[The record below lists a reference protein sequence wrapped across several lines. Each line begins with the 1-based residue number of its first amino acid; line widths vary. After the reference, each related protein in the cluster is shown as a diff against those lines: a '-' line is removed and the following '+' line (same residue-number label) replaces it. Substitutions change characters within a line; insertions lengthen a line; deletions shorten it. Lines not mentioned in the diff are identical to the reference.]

1 LTRSVLCLMVARAV
15 LIIDRT
21 HAPQLP
27 ALYVAR
33 FRIEPAQIISA
44 TRTSEVDRD
53 SKARKIVERPQ
64 KEVCAVRTSFASAMN
79 AESAR

>member
-1 LTRSVLCLMVARAV
+1 MVARAV
-15 LIIDRT
+15 IIIDRT

-53 SKARKIVERPQ
+53 SKARKIVEGLKR
-64 KEVCAVRTSFASAMN
+64 KFALLEPALHQP
-79 AESAR
+79 

>member
-1 LTRSVLCLMVARAV
+1 MVARAV
-15 LIIDRT
+15 IIIDRT

-27 ALYVAR
+27 ALYVAW

-53 SKARKIVERPQ
+53 SKGQKDRREAQ